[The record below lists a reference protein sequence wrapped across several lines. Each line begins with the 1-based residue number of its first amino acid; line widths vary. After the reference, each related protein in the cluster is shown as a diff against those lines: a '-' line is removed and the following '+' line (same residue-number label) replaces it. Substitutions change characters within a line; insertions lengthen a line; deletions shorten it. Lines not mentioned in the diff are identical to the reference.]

1 MKRAGIE
8 GTFHKFALNG
18 DYMNPE
24 CNSIQGVE
32 AAYWNALNHVNL
44 LGPTHFA
51 DIISAINDRVE
62 SVQVSQWNQEY
73 HVLLIITDGAI
84 TD

>member
-32 AAYWNALNHVNL
+32 AAYWNALTHVNL

-62 SVQVSQWNQEY
+62 SIQVS
-73 HVLLIITDGAI
+73 
-84 TD
+84 